1 MPSFISRLA
10 IFIIGLS
17 VGMSLLSIPLVAIAD
32 DAYLREIEDE
42 AKRQAATLTTSQLP
56 PPVLVSPVSGTGTER
71 LAPGLTERLA
81 PGLDRAKFEQALRER
96 LPKEAYIAFQRLDPA
111 NQQQVYESYRN
122 DSSLAGIGQQI
133 ARRASGK
140 NP

>member
-42 AKRQAATLTTSQLP
+42 AKRQATTLTTSQLP

-71 LAPGLTERLA
+71 LAPGL
-81 PGLDRAKFEQALRER
+81 DRAKFEQALRER
-96 LPKEAYIAFQRLDPA
+96 LPKETYIPFQRLDPA

>member
-71 LAPGLTERLA
+71 LAPGL
-81 PGLDRAKFEQALRER
+81 DRAKFEQALRER

>member
-42 AKRQAATLTTSQLP
+42 AKRQAATLTTSQPP
-56 PPVLVSPVSGTGTER
+56 PPVLVSPVSGTG
-71 LAPGLTERLA
+71 TERLA

-96 LPKEAYIAFQRLDPA
+96 LPKETYIAFQRLDPA

>member
-71 LAPGLTERLA
+71 LAPGL
-81 PGLDRAKFEQALRER
+81 DRAKFEQALRER
-96 LPKEAYIAFQRLDPA
+96 LPKDTYITFQRLDPA

>member
-56 PPVLVSPVSGTGTER
+56 TPVLVSPVSGTG
-71 LAPGLTERLA
+71 TERLA

-96 LPKEAYIAFQRLDPA
+96 LPKETYIAFQRLDPA

>member
-1 MPSFISRLA
+1 M
-10 IFIIGLS
+10 
-17 VGMSLLSIPLVAIAD
+17 PLVAIAD

-42 AKRQAATLTTSQLP
+42 AKRQATTLTTSQLP
-56 PPVLVSPVSGTGTER
+56 PPVLVSPVSGIDAER
-71 LAPGLTERLA
+71 LV

-96 LPKEAYIAFQRLDPA
+96 LPKETYIAFQRLDPA

>member
-17 VGMSLLSIPLVAIAD
+17 ASMSLLSMPLVAIAD

-42 AKRQAATLTTSQLP
+42 AKRQATTLTTSQLP

-71 LAPGLTERLA
+71 LAPGL
-81 PGLDRAKFEQALRER
+81 DRAKFEQALRER
-96 LPKEAYIAFQRLDPA
+96 LPKETYIAFQRLDPA

>member
-42 AKRQAATLTTSQLP
+42 AKRQATTLTTSQLP
-56 PPVLVSPVSGTGTER
+56 PPVLVSPVSGTG
-71 LAPGLTERLA
+71 TERLA